1 MVMAKEFDVKLRVC
15 PNCREERSSPLPFC
29 PCCGTEIKTIDVI
42 VCMEEGKVERLLIK
56 GQS

>member
-1 MVMAKEFDVKLRVC
+1 MTREFDVKLRIC